1 MVRASICGSRA
12 LAGEASGSTLNGPV
26 GTDAAACV
34 KMMRGEAATAAIP
47 VTAIMSWRRDM
58 EVIMGSPLKG
68 RLKAKACVLS
78 SVVAGD
84 GNKWGSDVDRRA
96 ATAAN
101 IQQNA

>member
-1 MVRASICGSRA
+1 
-12 LAGEASGSTLNGPV
+12 
-26 GTDAAACV
+26 
-34 KMMRGEAATAAIP
+34 
-47 VTAIMSWRRDM
+47 M

-84 GNKWGSDVDRRA
+84 GNKLGSDVEHRA